1 MTNIAIFA
9 SGSGTNFQAITEAT
23 QNGTLDA
30 NIALLVCDNPD
41 AGAITRAQKLGI
53 KTLVLHPSQFKSKD
67 HYEMHIVE
75 QLKQHNITL
84 IALAGYMR
92 ICGDVLLDAY
102 HNRIVN
108 IHPSLLPSFKGAH
121 AIHDAFNFGVK
132 VFGVTVHIIDNTID
146 GGIILSQRAFEYY
159 GDDINEVETIIHDIE
174 HELYPETLAALI
186 NITKSQKQ

>member
-159 GDDINEVETIIHDIE
+159 GDDINEVETIIHEIE